1 LCATDRNGSPLTHV
15 LPAKAKE
22 PKRENEKEKVRDT
35 TKGSGQQPEIA
46 QTEEPNPVGQDSPGN
61 EYGEIGGAGS
71 APPRSMGTRG
81 SEFGQFGD
89 DDDRGQQG
97 QSGTGQADLG
107 TQAGS
112 TLSGHADQQELGELG
127 GEVDQPASYGG
138 GIGGNQPNT
147 QGEGFILQQG
157 SGSDDLQQDEGP
169 SSAKA
174 TEGTDF
180 AGQGRGAPKDEDEA
194 SSEGGVG

>member
-1 LCATDRNGSPLTHV
+1 MQG
-15 LPAKAKE
+15 
-22 PKRENEKEKVRDT
+22 EKENVRDT
-35 TKGSGQQPEIA
+35 TEGSGEQPAI
-46 QTEEPNPVGQDSPGN
+46 TPREEQNPIGQDSAKN
-61 EYGEIGGAGS
+61 EYGEIGEPVRPGAGA
-71 APPRSMGTRG
+71 APARSMGMHG

-89 DDDRGQQG
+89 HDDRGQQG

-107 TQAGS
+107 SQAGS
-112 TLSGHADQQELGELG
+112 TLSGHGDQQELGRLG

-138 GIGGNQPNT
+138 GIEGRQANT

-157 SGSDDLQQDEGP
+157 SGTDDQRQRE
-169 SSAKA
+169 SAASAKA

-180 AGQGRGAPKDEDEA
+180 AAQGRGAPEDEDEA

>member
-1 LCATDRNGSPLTHV
+1 MQG
-15 LPAKAKE
+15 
-22 PKRENEKEKVRDT
+22 ENEQVRDT
-35 TKGSGQQPEIA
+35 TEGAGEQPPIT
-46 QTEEPNPVGQDSPGN
+46 QRDEPNPVGQDSPGN
-61 EYGEIGGAGS
+61 EYGEIGGTGS
-71 APPRSMGTRG
+71 APPRRRGTRG
-81 SEFGQFGD
+81 GEFGQFNDQD
-89 DDDRGQQG
+89 DSGQQG

-112 TLSGHADQQELGELG
+112 TLSGRADQQLGELG

-138 GIGGNQPNT
+138 GSGGDQPNT

-157 SGSDDLQQDEGP
+157 SGSDDLQQDENA

-180 AGQGRGAPKDEDEA
+180 AAQGRGAPEDEDEA
-194 SSEGGVG
+194 SSEGSVG

>member
-1 LCATDRNGSPLTHV
+1 M
-15 LPAKAKE
+15 
-22 PKRENEKEKVRDT
+22 ENEKEKVRDT
-35 TKGSGQQPEIA
+35 TEGSGQQPEIA
-46 QTEEPNPVGQDSPGN
+46 QTEEPNPVGQDSPRN

-107 TQAGS
+107 TQAGL
-112 TLSGHADQQELGELG
+112 TLAGRADQQDLGELG

-138 GIGGNQPNT
+138 GIGGNQPIT
-147 QGEGFILQQG
+147 KGEGFILQQG
-157 SGSDDLQQDEGP
+157 SGSDDLQQDEGA

-180 AGQGRGAPKDEDEA
+180 AAQGRGAPEDEDEA